1 MNKSIGL
8 SLGVVS
14 ALVIW
19 MAVGMTLGKD
29 EQADNL
35 TGSGTLASR
44 SVDNRVLVEVT
55 EMLAEEVTS
64 YIVSNGSAV
73 PDREVV
79 LRAETTGQIDQVL
92 VSEGSYVEE
101 GGVILRLK
109 MDDRLIRQEQAN
121 ITLQERQRHYAAIL
135 NLKEKDFASSTEV
148 DTALTQLKLA
158 EVEVERINL
167 EIEKTYIRAPFSGF
181 IEENIADLGA
191 YVGIGNDLVRIVDN
205 DPLIVNTYISQNDIE
220 FLELGTEVDVVLVN
234 GRQRSGQIRFISPRA
249 NEATRTFRVEIAV
262 PNAEG
267 IRTGSSVT
275 ARVPRQKVAA
285 HYISAGLLTLNN
297 QGDIGVKTLNLEG
310 LVEFYPVTIITSDVN
325 GMWVSGL
332 PVRARVIT
340 SGQGFA
346 PIGQAVRVTMAAD
359 TSRRGP
365 SADVEASPYMQGQ

>member
-1 MNKSIGL
+1 MNKSVGI

-19 MAVGMTLGKD
+19 MAVGMSLDND
-29 EQADNL
+29 EQAAA
-35 TGSGTLASR
+35 LAEAESPIAR
-44 SVDNRVLVEVT
+44 NVDNRVLVEVT
-55 EMLAEEVTS
+55 EMLAEEVTI

-79 LRAETTGQIDQVL
+79 LRAETAGQIDQVL
-92 VSEGSYVEE
+92 VNEGAYVEE
-101 GGVILRLK
+101 GSVIMRLK

-121 ITLQERQRHYAAIL
+121 ITLQERQRHYEAMV

-158 EVEVERINL
+158 EVEVERIGL
-167 EIEKTYIRAPFSGF
+167 EIEKTYIRAPFSGY
-181 IEENIADLGA
+181 IEENIVDLGE
-191 YVGIGNDLVRIVDN
+191 YVGIGNELVRIVDN
-205 DPLIVNTYISQNDIE
+205 DPLVVNIYISQNDIE
-220 FLELGTEVDVVLVN
+220 FLELGTEAQVVLVN
-234 GRQRSGQIRFISPRA
+234 GRERSGQIRFISPRA

-262 PNAEG
+262 PNSDG

-275 ARVPRQKVAA
+275 ARIPRQQVAA

-297 QGDIGVKTLNLEG
+297 DGDIGIKTLNLEG
-310 LVEFYPVTIITSDVN
+310 LVEFYPVTIVSSDVD

-340 SGQGFA
+340 AGQGFA
-346 PIGQAVRVTMAAD
+346 PIGQAVRVTRAANENHRAG
-359 TSRRGP
+359 TE
-365 SADVEASPYMQGQ
+365 VSPYMQVQ